1 MPLSQ
6 GSFGRLFVIFRV
18 GPHRFA
24 LSADHVIEIC
34 EAPQGALPALA
45 FAHRG
50 RDLPLEDLRARF
62 GVNAS
67 GDARAIIVAH
77 APEGSGPLALLV
89 DEVSAVIPLD
99 PQAVLDL
106 PDPLHPF
113 LGQDIEGLC
122 VLQRETNGEAGEP
135 SQEVVALLGLGAL
148 RTVAT
153 SPASEERS

>member
-6 GSFGRLFVIFRV
+6 GSFDRLFVIFRV

-24 LSADHVIEIC
+24 LSADRVIEIC
-34 EAPQGALPALA
+34 EAPLGALPT

-50 RDLPLEDLRARF
+50 RELPLEDLRVRF

-67 GDARAIIVAH
+67 GEARAIIVAH

-89 DEVSAVIPLD
+89 DEVAAVIPLD
-99 PQAVLDL
+99 PRALLDL

-113 LGQDIEGLC
+113 LGQDVEGLC
-122 VLQRETNGEAGEP
+122 VLQREPNGPAGEP
-135 SQEVVALLGLGAL
+135 SQEVVALLGPGAL

-153 SPASEERS
+153 SRAPEERP